1 MTAVVLAVNPGS
13 ASLKVVLRD
22 PEPSLTVDIDRLGTA
37 DASWITDGV
46 STPYSAD
53 LPAALRLLAD
63 LLTSKGIRPDAVAHR
78 VVHGGPVFDRATV
91 VTDLVRKELA
101 ELTAWAPLHLPGE
114 LASIDTARAAWPDA
128 VHIACFDTA
137 FHHTLP
143 DEARRLPLPASAD
156 ALGLRRYGFHGL
168 SVQSIVDAVPD
179 LGDAVVAHLGNGCSV
194 TAVSGGRSMHNSMSV
209 TPTSGVMSGTRAGDL
224 DPEIPLLLLAQSGA
238 TPDTVRTLL
247 DRQSGLAGIAGGR
260 HDVRDLLAARDHDP
274 AADLA
279 LRVFTRGVAMAV
291 AAAATALTRWDT
303 LVFTGGIGEHSPVV
317 RNEICRRL
325 AAVWTTSDPRV
336 LTVPADEAAVMDRE
350 SRLLL
355 AASDPPEGAP
365 RQPGVAS
372 EDPPGLGS

>member
-22 PEPSLTVDIDRLGTA
+22 PEPSLAVDIDRLGAA

-63 LLTSKGIRPDAVAHR
+63 LLTSRGIRPDAVAHR

-168 SVQSIVDAVPD
+168 SVQSIVDSVPD
-179 LGDAVVAHLGNGCSV
+179 LRDAVVAHLGSGCSV
-194 TAVSGGRSMHNSMSV
+194 TAVSGGRSVHTSMSV
-209 TPTSGVMSGTRAGDL
+209 TPTSGVMSGTRCGDL

-238 TPDTVRTLL
+238 TPDTVRELL
-247 DRQSGLAGIAGGR
+247 DRRSGLAGIAGGR
-260 HDVRDLLAARDHDP
+260 HDVRDLLAVRDHDP

-279 LRVFTRGVAMAV
+279 LRVFTRSVAMAI
-291 AAAATALTRWDT
+291 AAAATALPRWDT
-303 LVFTGGIGEHSPVV
+303 LVFTGGIGEHSPDI
-317 RNEICRRL
+317 RDEICRRL
-325 AAVWTTSDPRV
+325 ATVWPTSDPRV

-355 AASDPPEGAP
+355 AASDRPEGAP
-365 RQPGVAS
+365 RRPGVAS
-372 EDPPGLGS
+372 EDATELGS